1 MKRTPTTAALFFTA
15 LFLTRDTVGRL
26 IGVTGSPFAGVTQY
40 VTNVQYRAWGA
51 VKAAAYRDDSATV
64 QYNSR
69 LLPTQFELTTLGFST
84 VRENYS
90 YFADQR
96 LSGVTDL
103 NDTSGTNPPF
113 TMRYLT
119 RVYAYDHVGRVID
132 NHGPND
138 LPLRQSYS
146 YDQFDNMQGRW
157 GTYYFQGFRSQ
168 TASYINNRRTD
179 WSYDAEGHVTNVPA
193 SDTDAA
199 NTFTYD
205 AAGRLVMRV
214 ETTSTGTTT
223 FSLTYDGDGEALSA
237 ATTPSGS
244 ASTVGYDIR
253 SSVFGEVL
261 TELDQ
266 SGNKRSTHI
275 QADGL
280 LFASQ
285 SINSAGAS
293 VQWTIRNPVGT
304 GERNGAIYDP
314 LGNYIPF
321 QHYNDP
327 RPPAGSYNSASM
339 SSLAASQANP
349 DSYGVG
355 CMLDG
360 LPTNCNRVL
369 RAINNGEA
377 SNLILYGS
385 SPDVALANIGL
396 FLVEHPVTPTRPTTP
411 PQLRPYRPNPS
422 PGNPAPFNTGKDE
435 LDWGYSLVGF
445 YQPQNSGFL
454 IGRFGFNANETE
466 RLGRAYDKITSD
478 KCRKFF
484 DDTLASLRKQGQIHS
499 PFQSTPTTLAQ
510 TLAITTINKY
520 SSGLTANDVGVTQA
534 AWADVRDKFENY
546 QKNGIGLGVTI
557 ADGRVFLPNNAFYQ
571 AGEIAHFFY
580 KDADLAGIITHELF
594 HRAGLNED
602 QLTTLR
608 DDIQRNCGTPGDAL
622 GK

>member
-1 MKRTPTTAALFFTA
+1 
-15 LFLTRDTVGRL
+15 
-26 IGVTGSPFAGVTQY
+26 
-40 VTNVQYRAWGA
+40 
-51 VKAAAYRDDSATV
+51 
-64 QYNSR
+64 
-69 LLPTQFELTTLGFST
+69 
-84 VRENYS
+84 
-90 YFADQR
+90 
-96 LSGVTDL
+96 
-103 NDTSGTNPPF
+103 
-113 TMRYLT
+113 MRYLT

-132 NHGPND
+132 NHGPNG

-168 TASYINNRRTD
+168 SASYINNRRTA

-214 ETTSTGTTT
+214 ETTSAGATT
-223 FSLTYDGDGEALSA
+223 FNLTYDGDGEAVSA

-293 VQWTIRNPVGT
+293 IQWTIRNPVGT
-304 GERNGAIYDP
+304 GERNGSIYDP

-360 LPTNCNRVL
+360 LPTSCNRVL
-369 RAINNGEA
+369 RANNGEA
-377 SNLILYGS
+377 SKLILYGP
-385 SPDVALANIGL
+385 SPDVALANMGL
-396 FLVEHPVTPTRPTTP
+396 FLVEHPLSPTRPTAAP
-411 PQLRPYRPNPS
+411 SWRPHRPNPS
-422 PGNPAPFNTGKDE
+422 PGNPAPFNTGRDE
-435 LDWGYSLVGF
+435 LEWGYSLVGF
-445 YQPQNSGFL
+445 YQPQTPGPCELMARFAQDEAEFVLNDVNNDLAKALPEFDKRFAAFYL
-454 IGRFGFNANETE
+454 GRQPNGEGRPMRTFGDVTHYMRGGGTANRLATGE
-466 RLGRAYDKITSD
+466 RLGQSD
-478 KCRKFF
+478 FRREFYE
-484 DDTLASLRKQGQIHS
+484 IS
-499 PFQSTPTTLAQ
+499 PR
-510 TLAITTINKY
+510 
-520 SSGLTANDVGVTQA
+520 G
-534 AWADVRDKFENY
+534 
-546 QKNGIGLGVTI
+546 
-557 ADGRVFLPNNAFYQ
+557 
-571 AGEIAHFFY
+571 
-580 KDADLAGIITHELF
+580 DA
-594 HRAGLNED
+594 ED
-602 QLTTLR
+602 QTHHFAAYFSLGINNRPISEFSAKTFDRVGGKPDKRLGDKAYEMGQALR
-608 DDIQRNCGTPGDAL
+608 VDPSKLRTIGNLININICR
-622 GK
+622 